1 MRISDWSSDVCS
13 SDLLRCAASWRSSL
27 DLRTER
33 GLGLAIKLGTMDHGF
48 VAPENRRRTL
58 GEGRAQAES
67 EKPRSCGWGSMA
79 GAASRWC
86 ALRMRCSKRGARSEE
101 RRVGKECVSTSRSG
115 WAPLHIKKKEIKT

>member
-79 GAASRWC
+79 GAA
-86 ALRMRCSKRGARSEE
+86 RSEE
-101 RRVGKECVSTSRSG
+101 RRVGIEGGSAWRSRWWPYNSN
-115 WAPLHIKKKEIKT
+115 KKKIRRLK

>member
-67 EKPRSCGWGSMA
+67 EKPRSCGWGSMD

-86 ALRMRCSKRGARSEE
+86 ALRMRCYKRGGYFPPACPSRSSEE
-101 RRVGKECVSTSRSG
+101 RRVGKECGRT
-115 WAPLHIKKKEIKT
+115 W